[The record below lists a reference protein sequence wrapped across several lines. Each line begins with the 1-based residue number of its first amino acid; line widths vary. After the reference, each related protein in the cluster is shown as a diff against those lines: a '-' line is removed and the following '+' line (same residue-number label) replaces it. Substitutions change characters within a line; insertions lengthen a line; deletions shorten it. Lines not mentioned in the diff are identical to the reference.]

1 MKINYSESLK
11 VNNKEEI
18 KMGWKYTDFYTGFF
32 PKPNIKEFIYFIT
45 LKKSFKSP

>member
-32 PKPNIKEFIYFIT
+32 LKPNIKEFIYFIT